1 MISLLLALFWLADL
15 RGCACDAAQPAT
27 LEARECSLCKAAE
40 QQPEAPAVF
49 FLKDLNPSKPNRTLA
64 LPRKHY
70 AKGHALADMSAEERT
85 ELWTAA
91 IAKGAELWGDGWGV
105 AYNGDERRTQC
116 HGHVHIGKM
125 NADAENEKFVVVAL
139 PGDIPVPENGAG
151 LWVHPVNGKLHV
163 HAGEQVTEFNLM
175 R

>member
-1 MISLLLALFWLADL
+1 MISLLLAFFWLADV
-15 RGCACDAAQPAT
+15 RACACDVAQPAT

-40 QQPEAPAVF
+40 QQPELPPVF
-49 FLKDLNPSKPNRTLA
+49 FLKDVNPAKPNRMLA

-70 AKGHALADMSAEERT
+70 PKGHALADMSAEERQV
-85 ELWTAA
+85 LWTAA
-91 IAKGAELWGDGWGV
+91 VEKGSALWGDGWGV

-116 HGHVHIGKM
+116 HGHLHVGKM
-125 NADAENEKFVVVAL
+125 NADAENEKFVVVAG
-139 PGDIPVPENGAG
+139 PGEIPVPENGAG